1 MKSKSI
7 LTISAVVVL
16 LLSACS
22 AKAVPTTDPALVQ
35 ASVVAAASTMLA
47 MTQAAMPTETPI
59 PPPAT
64 TPTDTPQPN
73 PDDSSLAHKCS
84 FEFTSFTFTN
94 SSYCF

>member
-47 MTQAAMPTETPI
+47 MT
-59 PPPAT
+59 
-64 TPTDTPQPN
+64 
-73 PDDSSLAHKCS
+73 
-84 FEFTSFTFTN
+84 
-94 SSYCF
+94 